1 MAAGPGSR
9 IDQLTGLGFLAALF
23 VFASNLKWEHSWS
36 IVAKLA
42 EQGSIGVSF
51 FFVLSG
57 FVISY
62 SYGWRFASRWD

>member
-23 VFASNLKWEHSWS
+23 VFASHLKWEHSRS
-36 IVAKLA
+36 IVAKMA

-62 SYGWRFASRWD
+62 SYGWRSASRWD